1 MLTLKK
7 FDFLLSPLY
16 KSTKRLAM
24 KTLIPCILFIAFLCP
39 VLAPAAYPS
48 LGLRIRALRSAEAQY
63 QIGFEYERYR
73 QNIPKAK
80 EFYLKAIAQE
90 HPDAANQMAVLLE
103 KEEQVLEAIAY
114 HEKAVKWG
122 EQSTRTG
129 FAPLSGT
136 NFSQYIFLESMMLE
150 FSSPAAASAL
160 ALAQIYRQQDH
171 KPDYLSMTL
180 EERIEQSHFWY
191 NKAFRL
197 QVPAVLIG
205 FSLALLGE
213 DEEALKWFEM
223 EKALDTSE
231 YKTFV
236 HYEMGNSYKILKK
249 YTEAVASYT
258 EAMESKPQKK
268 KDLRYAA
275 RAALKLAR
283 MHRTGIPEINLPADR
298 DKSKF
303 FYKRA
308 LEIGREG
315 WKESV
320 EKYLQTNLGPMS
332 SLRKPI
338 RNITQRTGV
347 ARFIAE
353 DYLEAYLKHEET
365 DDLKEAIDWYNIA
378 HKDNEI
384 SSKKYQK
391 ALSQLT
397 PQKKPPAKSE
407 DSPQSELPLESPCEE
422 SWEKG

>member
-1 MLTLKK
+1 
-7 FDFLLSPLY
+7 
-16 KSTKRLAM
+16 M
-24 KTLIPCILFIAFLCP
+24 KTLIPCILLFF
-39 VLAPAAYPS
+39 VLFPLPSPAAYPS

-63 QIGFEYERYR
+63 RIGFEYERY
-73 QNIPKAK
+73 QENIPKAK

-90 HPDAANQMAVLLE
+90 HPDAANRMAVLMEKEVQLPEGINRLSVSLE
-103 KEEQVLEAIAY
+103 KERQILEAITY
-114 HEKAVKWG
+114 HEKAVMWG
-122 EQSTRTG
+122 KQSTRTG
-129 FAPLSGT
+129 FAPLPGT
-136 NFSQYIFLESMMLE
+136 NFSQYTFLESMMLE
-150 FSSPAAASAL
+150 FSSPAAASAF
-160 ALAQIYRQQDH
+160 ALAKIYRQQGR
-171 KPDYLSMTL
+171 KPDYLSMTDK
-180 EERIEQSHFWY
+180 ERIKQSNIWY
-191 NKAFRL
+191 NEAFLL

-205 FSLALLGE
+205 FSLALFGE
-213 DEEALKWFEM
+213 DEEALEWFEM
-223 EKALDTSE
+223 EKASDTSE

-236 HYEMGNSYKILKK
+236 HYEMGNSYKTLKK

-275 RAALKLAR
+275 RAALRLAR
-283 MHRTGIPEINLPADR
+283 IHRTGIPEINLPADR

-303 FYKRA
+303 FYERA
-308 LEIGREG
+308 LQIGREG

-332 SLRKPI
+332 SLRKHI
-338 RNITQRTGV
+338 RNITHRTGV
-347 ARFIAE
+347 ARLIAE
-353 DYLEAYLKHEET
+353 DYLETYLKHGET

-397 PQKKPPAKSE
+397 PQKNPSAKSG
-407 DSPQSELPLESPCEE
+407 DSPQSELPLGSPCEE